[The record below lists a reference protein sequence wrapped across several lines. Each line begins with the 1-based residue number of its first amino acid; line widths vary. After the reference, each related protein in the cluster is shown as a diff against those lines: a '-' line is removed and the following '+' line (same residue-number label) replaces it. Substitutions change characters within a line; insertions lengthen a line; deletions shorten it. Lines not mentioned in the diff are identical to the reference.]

1 MGMIGINRMKSTG
14 QIDAGTAETKTAP
27 IEL

>member
-1 MGMIGINRMKSTG
+1 MIGINRMKSTG